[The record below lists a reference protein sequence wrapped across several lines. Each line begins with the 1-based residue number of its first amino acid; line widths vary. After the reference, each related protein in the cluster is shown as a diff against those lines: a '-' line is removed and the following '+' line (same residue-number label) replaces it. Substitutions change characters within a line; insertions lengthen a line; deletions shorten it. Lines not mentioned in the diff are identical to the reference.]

1 MMNKLLPVMLLVSLF
16 GGWPVG
22 AQTLE
27 QSKKNVYYDY
37 GKPPARTRA
46 NQQRRGRPGA
56 MVKLELKRND
66 RVSYVPAATTFYA
79 GDSVRLHIRVN
90 RDAYLTILNQGT
102 TGDLQLIYP
111 KTQADAERKVTK
123 TMDFTVPTTPGNWLK
138 FDENPG
144 VERMIVI
151 LSAQPTRELL
161 VALSG
166 QNSAAANSQ
175 PAPTQPQPAA
185 GEGQQSLEVVAL
197 LNSKS
202 LGDELDSTSKDFTEV
217 ADETDNDG
225 NPAAFAVSSGNNSDL
240 RKPVIYKLSLRHGRK
255 P

>member
-1 MMNKLLPVMLLVSLF
+1 MKKLLPLILLVTLF
-16 GGWPVG
+16 GGWSVD
-22 AQTLE
+22 AQSQD
-27 QSKKNVYYDY
+27 QSMKNIYYDY
-37 GKPPARTRA
+37 GKPAAGSKP

-56 MVKLELKRND
+56 MVKLELKRNN
-66 RVSYVPAATTFYA
+66 RVSYVPTAATFYA
-79 GDSVRLHIRVN
+79 NDLVRLHIRVN

-111 KTQADAERKVTK
+111 KTQADAERKVRK
-123 TMDFTVPTTPGNWLK
+123 TMDFTVPTTPGKWLK

-151 LSAQPTRELL
+151 LSAQPTREVL

-166 QNSAAANSQ
+166 QSSPPPRPQ
-175 PAPTQPQPAA
+175 SQPQPEA
-185 GEGQQSLEVVAL
+185 GNDQQNLEVIAL

-217 ADETDNDG
+217 ADENDANG
-225 NPAAFAVSSGNNSDL
+225 QPATFMISSGNNADL
-240 RKPVIYKLSLRHGRK
+240 KKPVIYKLFLRHERK